1 MDFKM
6 SDDIT
11 IDRERLYKLYMD
23 HVDRVCDECDWVT
36 NFTPKDIV
44 NMISHILELYPDL
57 IKK

>member
-1 MDFKM
+1 M

-11 IDRERLYKLYMD
+11 IDRDRLYQLYMD

-36 NFTPKDIV
+36 SFTPKDIV
-44 NMISHILELYPDL
+44 NMISHIIELYPDL